1 MRIGFFGGSFNP
13 IHNGHISLARQLLEA
28 AALDEVWFVVSP
40 HNPLKAEQ
48 GLLPDGDRL
57 KMVEEALAEEPKMK
71 ASDCEFHLPRPS
83 YTQHTLEVLQQ
94 EYPQYQ
100 FILLIGADNWLC
112 FSRWRG
118 HAEILCQHEIV
129 VYPRQ
134 GYDVDVAQLPA
145 NVRLVDTEL
154 LNVSSTQV
162 RELVKDGKAITGIV
176 PPCVEKYMEKYRK
189 SSNMQ

>member
-1 MRIGFFGGSFNP
+1 MRIGIFGGSFNP
-13 IHNGHISLARQLLEA
+13 IHNGHISLARQLLKA

-57 KMVEEALAEEPKMK
+57 KLVEEALSDEPHMK
-71 ASDCEFHLPRPS
+71 ASDCEFRMPRPS

-94 EYPQYQ
+94 EYPQFQ

-118 HAEILCQHEIV
+118 YGEILRKHEIV

-134 GYDVDVAQLPA
+134 GYAVEAAQLPE

-162 RELVKDGKAITGIV
+162 RELVQKGLPISNLV